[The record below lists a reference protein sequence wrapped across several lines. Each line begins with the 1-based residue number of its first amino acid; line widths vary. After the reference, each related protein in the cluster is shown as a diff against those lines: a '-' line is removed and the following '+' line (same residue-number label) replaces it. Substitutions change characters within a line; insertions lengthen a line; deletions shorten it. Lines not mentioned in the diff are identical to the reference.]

1 MGKIRIILCI
11 SLFSIFVFSIS
22 YATKPQKP
30 SLNMDMKLEF
40 SGPVEIDNEVTVTFT
55 FTPLQDF
62 KRHSTLDDMAEI
74 KFDTNMIK
82 LISGNPQWKGKL
94 QIGRTEKI
102 IIGVKPVKFDRA
114 GYVSFLGNVNSGQTD
129 PSKIAQE
136 LRDQLPPEGVFVYR
150 NAVRK
155 EFKLGEP
162 KIVEHVDSVVLEG
175 ATVIKSIRSLGPP
188 PIITEGRN
196 VRIVPPE
203 SAIYSDSIKRDTI
216 YRPH

>member
-1 MGKIRIILCI
+1 ML
-11 SLFSIFVFSIS
+11 LFSLLIFSLS
-22 YATKPQKP
+22 HATKPSLP
-30 SLNMDMKLEF
+30 SLKMDMNLEF
-40 SGPVEIDNEVTVTFT
+40 SGPVEIGKEVTVTFA

-62 KRHSTLDDMAEI
+62 KRHSALEDMAEI
-74 KFDTNMIK
+74 KFDTNLIK
-82 LISGNPQWKGKL
+82 LVSGNPQWKGKL

-102 IIGVKPVKFDRA
+102 IIGVRPVKFDRA
-114 GYVSFLGNVNSGQTD
+114 GYISFLGKVNSGQTD

-136 LRDQLPPEGVFVYR
+136 LKDQLPPEGVFIYR

-162 KIVEHVDSVVLEG
+162 EIVEHVDSVVLEG
-175 ATVIKSIRSLGPP
+175 GTVIKSIRSLGPP

-203 SAIYSDSIKRDTI
+203 SAIYSDSTNRDTI
-216 YRPH
+216 YQPR